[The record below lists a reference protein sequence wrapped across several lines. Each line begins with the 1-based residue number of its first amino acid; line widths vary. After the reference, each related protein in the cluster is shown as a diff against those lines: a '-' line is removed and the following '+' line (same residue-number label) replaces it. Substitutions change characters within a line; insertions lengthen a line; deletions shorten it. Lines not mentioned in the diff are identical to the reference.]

1 MKKILCPI
9 CKKELI
15 RLEPFEKDIYK
26 FWCDNCDIDIVITKN
41 NEVEDKDIVSIIEED
56 TL

>member
-26 FWCDNCDIDIVITKN
+26 FWCDDCDIDIVITKN
-41 NEVEDKDIVSIIEED
+41 NEVEDKDIVSIKID
-56 TL
+56 